1 MIITN
6 GIYLGDDW
14 IIVKFFG
21 TFDFDFQKRKL
32 EFDFDELSLFGLR
45 IPLVLIQTCQ
55 THHHLPLDRLQASK

>member
-1 MIITN
+1 MMITN

-21 TFDFDFQKRKL
+21 TFDFDFHKCKL

-45 IPLVLIQTCQ
+45 IPLAAG
-55 THHHLPLDRLQASK
+55 QAAQIGASSGLGSESNV